1 MSTLAAKLDSIAAV
15 VGDDQLVTDTEAVAR
30 YRVDGQQPLAVASP
44 ATAEEVAAVL
54 RAAREAGFSVL
65 LRGAGGDLHLGSVPG
80 PIGLVLSLARL
91 DSVVEYDAGNLTIT
105 AQAGVTL
112 EKLQS
117 IVGERRQF
125 LPLDPPSGEAATL
138 GGIAAGNRSGSLRMT
153 YGAPRDLVIGSRVAL
168 ADGSLVKT
176 GGKTVKNV
184 AGYEIGKLFIGSL
197 GTLGAIVEL
206 TVRLVPRPEARGLLA
221 TSLPLSEAASVA
233 SQLLASRFEINA
245 LAIANRAAARQIG
258 STLPL
263 TDEPDKHVLLVGLAG
278 MNEAIDRQERE
289 TRALVPN
296 GLVRVD
302 GAGVGDV
309 WERVRRLTYPAE
321 RDYPA
326 KPDCPAKFDATLLRA
341 NVPIAQVQAMLELV
355 SSRPGWSA
363 LGYVGDGIV
372 YASPPPGL
380 DPIEARTRLEEI
392 RERAEQLGGFAI
404 LESGPVD
411 LKRQF
416 PVWGENLPNIDLMR
430 KLKQSYDPTDTLGC
444 GRFVLGP

>member
-1 MSTLAAKLDSIAAV
+1 MSTLAGKLESIAAV
-15 VGDDQLVTDTEAVAR
+15 VGDDQLVTDTEAVAQ
-30 YRVDGQQPLAVASP
+30 YRVDGQQPLGVASP

-54 RAAREAGFSVL
+54 RAAREAGFTVL
-65 LRGAGGDLHLGSVPG
+65 LRGAGRDLHLGSVPA

-91 DSVVEYDAGNLTIT
+91 DSVVEYDADNLTIT
-105 AQAGVTL
+105 AQAGATL

-117 IVGERRQF
+117 LVGERGQF
-125 LPLDPPSGEAATL
+125 LPLDPPSGDAATL
-138 GGIAAGNRSGSLRMT
+138 GGIAAGNRSGSLRMV
-153 YGAPRDLVIGSRVAL
+153 YGPPRDLVIGSRVAL

-184 AGYEIGKLFIGSL
+184 AGYELGKLFIGSL

-206 TVRLVPRPEARGLLA
+206 TIRLVPRPEARLLLA

-233 SQLLASRFEINA
+233 AHLLASRLEINS
-245 LAIANRAAARQIG
+245 LAIANRAAAQQIG
-258 STLPL
+258 SALPL
-263 TDEPDKHVLLVGLAG
+263 TDAPDKYVLLVGLAG
-278 MNEAIDRQERE
+278 MKEAVDRQERE
-289 TRALVPN
+289 TRALLPN
-296 GLVRVD
+296 GLARVD

-309 WERVRRLTYPAE
+309 WGRVRRLAY
-321 RDYPA
+321 RA
-326 KPDCPAKFDATLLRA
+326 KVDATLLRV
-341 NVPIAQVQAMLELV
+341 NVPIARVQAMLDLV
-355 SSRPGWSA
+355 SSRQGWSG

-372 YASPPPGL
+372 YASPPPDL
-380 DPIEARTRLEEI
+380 DPMEARTHLEEI

-411 LKRQF
+411 LKRRF

-430 KLKQSYDPTDTLGC
+430 ELKQSYDPTDTLGC

>member
-15 VGDDQLVTDTEAVAR
+15 VGDSQLITDTEAVAQ
-30 YRVDGQQPLAVASP
+30 YRVDGQQPLGVVSP
-44 ATAEEVAAVL
+44 ATEEEVAAVL
-54 RAAREAGFSVL
+54 GAAREAGFTVL
-65 LRGAGGDLHLGSVPG
+65 LRGAGRDLHLGSAPG

-91 DSVVEYDAGNLTIT
+91 DSIVEYDADNLTIT

-125 LPLDPPSGEAATL
+125 LPLDPPSGDAATL

-168 ADGSLVKT
+168 ANGSLVKT

-184 AGYEIGKLFIGSL
+184 AGYEVGKLFIGSL

-206 TVRLVPRPEARGLLA
+206 TVRLVPKPEARALLA

-233 SQLLASRFEINA
+233 AQLLASRFEINS
-245 LAIANRAAARQIG
+245 LAIANRAAAQQIG
-258 STLPL
+258 RALPL

-289 TRALVPN
+289 TRALLRN
-296 GLVRVD
+296 GLARVD
-302 GAGVGDV
+302 GAGVGEV
-309 WERVRRLTYPAE
+309 WDRVRGLAY
-321 RDYPA
+321 
-326 KPDCPAKFDATLLRA
+326 PAKFDATLLRV
-341 NVPIAQVQAMLELV
+341 NLPIAQVQAMLDLV
-355 SSRPGWSA
+355 SSRQGWSA
-363 LGYVGDGIV
+363 LGHVGDGVV
-372 YASPPPGL
+372 YASPPPDL
-380 DPIEARTRLEEI
+380 DPMEARTHLEGI
-392 RERAEQLGGFAI
+392 RELAEQLGGFAI

-416 PVWGENLPNIDLMR
+416 PVWGENIPNIDLMR
-430 KLKQSYDPTDTLGC
+430 ELKQSYDPTDTLGC
-444 GRFVLGP
+444 GRFVLGK

>member
-1 MSTLAAKLDSIAAV
+1 
-15 VGDDQLVTDTEAVAR
+15 
-30 YRVDGQQPLAVASP
+30 YRVDGQQPLGVAFP

-65 LRGAGGDLHLGSVPG
+65 LRGAGRDLHLGSVPA

-91 DSVVEYDAGNLTIT
+91 DSVVEYDADNLTIT

-117 IVGERRQF
+117 LVGERGQF
-125 LPLDPPSGEAATL
+125 LPFDPPSGDAATL
-138 GGIAAGNRSGSLRMT
+138 GGIAAGNRSGSLRMA
-153 YGAPRDLVIGSRVAL
+153 YGPPRDLVIGSRVAL

-184 AGYEIGKLFIGSL
+184 AGYELGKLFIGSL

-206 TVRLVPRPEARGLLA
+206 TVRLVPRPEARLLLA

-233 SQLLASRFEINA
+233 AQLLASRFEINS
-245 LAIANRAAARQIG
+245 LAIVNRAAAQQIG
-258 STLPL
+258 SALPL
-263 TDEPDKHVLLVGLAG
+263 TDAADKYVLLVGLAG
-278 MNEAIDRQERE
+278 MKEAIDRQERE
-289 TRALVPN
+289 TRALLPN
-296 GLVRVD
+296 TLARVD

-309 WERVRRLTYPAE
+309 WERVKRLAY
-321 RDYPA
+321 RA
-326 KPDCPAKFDATLLRA
+326 KVNATLLRV
-341 NVPIAQVQAMLELV
+341 NVPIAEGQAMLDLV
-355 SSRPGWSA
+355 SSRQGWSA
-363 LGYVGDGIV
+363 LGYVGDGLV
-372 YASPPPGL
+372 YASPPPDL
-380 DPIEARTRLEEI
+380 DPMEARTHLERI

-411 LKRQF
+411 LKRRF

-430 KLKQSYDPTDTLGC
+430 ELKQSYDPTDTLGC